1 MNDTIKLPK
10 DFLDIMK
17 SLLKNEYDDF
27 LKSYDKDSTKAFI
40 LNKNKT
46 DIDYLSKVFNY
57 EFKKYDKTDLSY
69 IYDIDTPGKSIFHEM
84 GLFYIQEPSAS
95 IPAFL
100 LDVQEGEKVLD
111 LCAAPGGKS
120 ITMGIKLNSKGVL
133 ISNEIN
139 SKRCRILSE
148 NIERMGIDNAIVI
161 NEDTDKL
168 KKIFIEDF
176 DKIMVDAPCS
186 GEGMFRKNEDARNE
200 WSLEN
205 VKICKERQLHIL
217 DNASSMLKND
227 GYMVYSTCT
236 FNKSENEEV
245 VEEFLKTHPDF
256 YLVKTVR
263 HFPHQGIGEGHF
275 AALLYKNAAGE
286 STIKKKVK
294 EVRGNSF
301 KEYPSLKK
309 FIDSNFSEEK
319 KNDIY
324 DKKLISFGDN
334 LYLVPKDVINLDKIL
349 SKVKVLRL
357 GLHLGT
363 VEKNIFKPS
372 YSLAKALKK
381 DDFKNIINFSSDDIR
396 IKKYISGETIEIN
409 DDLDNNTSY
418 ENGWILLLVDG
429 NPLSF
434 GKIVNGQI
442 KNHYPKGLRKNL
454 I

>member
-205 VKICKERQLHIL
+205 VKICKERQLHIF

-286 STIKKKVK
+286 NTTKKKVK

-301 KEYPSLKK
+301 KEYTSLKK

-409 DDLDNNTSY
+409 DDLDNNTYY
-418 ENGWILLLVDG
+418 ENGWILLLIDG